1 MIRIEH
7 FSKSYKGKTLDVEDI
22 TFSLEKGSVTALL
35 GANGSGKSTVIK
47 AMCAVHYPSSGNV
60 FVSGKDNLEVNAE
73 DNPVFVK
80 ECTGYVPEITE
91 LPKDMAV
98 YDFLSYAAKVHNVED
113 FEKQV
118 LEVIKK
124 CSLNEVAFK
133 KIGELSKGY
142 RQRVSFAQGII
153 HQPENLILDEL
164 MSGLDPNQMKEMEK
178 LILSYAKDHCVLI
191 STHILGEVHNLCKNI
206 VIMNKGKIVAQGT
219 EKEII
224 EKTKSPDFETAFL
237 KVCS

>member
-7 FSKSYKGKTLDVEDI
+7 FSKSYNGKTLDVEDV

-47 AMCAVHYPSSGNV
+47 ALCAIHYPTSGSV
-60 FVSGKDNLEVNAE
+60 FVSGNKGLEVNAE
-73 DNPVFVK
+73 ENPVFVK
-80 ECTGYVPEITE
+80 EVTGYVPEVTD
-91 LPKDMAV
+91 LPKDMPV
-98 YDFLSYAAKVHNVED
+98 FDFLMYAAKVHNVLPAED
-113 FEKQV
+113 RV
-118 LEVIKK
+118 IEVIKK
-124 CSLNEVAFK
+124 CGLKEVAFK

-153 HQPENLILDEL
+153 HQPENLILDEV

-178 LILSYAKDHCVLI
+178 LISSYAKDHAVLI

-206 VIMNKGKIVAQGT
+206 VIMNKGKIVASGT
-219 EKEII
+219 EKEIM
-224 EKTKSPDFETAFL
+224 EKTKSADFETAFL

>member
-7 FSKSYKGKTLDVEDI
+7 FSKSYSGKTFDVEDVS
-22 TFSLEKGSVTALL
+22 FSLEKGSVTALL

-47 AMCAVHYPSSGNV
+47 ALCAVHYPTSGKV
-60 FVSGKDNLEVNAE
+60 FVSGKDGVEVNAE

-80 ECTGYVPEITE
+80 ECTGYVPEVTE
-91 LPKDMAV
+91 LPKDMV
-98 YDFLSYAAKVHNVED
+98 VFDFLKYAAKVHGLSNAE
-113 FEKQV
+113 EGA

-124 CSLNEVAFK
+124 CGLKEVASK
-133 KIGELSKGY
+133 KIGTLSKGY

-153 HQPENLILDEL
+153 HQPENLILDEV

-178 LILSYAKDHCVLI
+178 LILAYAKNHAILI

-224 EKTKSPDFETAFL
+224 EKTKAPDFETAFL